1 MIKKYNSKFEVMQKK
16 TGNAVGATDLLDTN
30 QFCNLKAMQE
40 KIDARGSRWEISRKE
55 LH

>member
-1 MIKKYNSKFEVMQKK
+1 MVTPLVQRTYW
-16 TGNAVGATDLLDTN
+16 GNESI
-30 QFCNLKAMQE
+30 CNLKAMQE